1 MNKRNININV
11 EYLTRVEGHGN
22 IVINVKKGRLET
34 CRLDIVEA
42 PRFFEGMLR
51 DRSIFEAQHITSRI
65 CGICACGHTLASIQA
80 AEDALGITP
89 TEQTVKLRKLLLHF
103 EILDSHI
110 LHIYLLVAP
119 DLLGVKSFL
128 PLINS
133 HNEVVRRA
141 LRMKKAC
148 NDMCDIL
155 VGRHVHPISAIV
167 GGFTKLPK
175 PKDLDAMLNM
185 FKDMRSD
192 IDATLELAALL
203 KFPDFERD
211 TEYVALVSD
220 DEEYPLLMGDIGSTD
235 GVRMNKKDYRGITN
249 EFVVP
254 HSSAKHAK
262 LSRESYAVGALAR
275 FNLNSEKLHP
285 KAKEV
290 AAALG
295 LKPKCINPYLN
306 TVAQL
311 VECVH
316 CLEEAVS
323 ILEDLKNSSL
333 NYNEEIVVGLNEQH
347 RIPVRAG
354 NGVGAV
360 EVPRG
365 ILFHN
370 YQTDK
375 NGIIVNADCVIPT
388 NQNTANI
395 EYDMMKLVPEILDRS
410 DEEIT
415 LAAEML
421 VRSYDPCISC
431 STHFLN
437 IKFMNKSNSG
447 SFIRSDPDK
456 REL

>member
-1 MNKRNININV
+1 MKKNVNINV

-22 IVINVKKGRLET
+22 IVINIKEGKLDT

-51 DRSIFEAQHITSRI
+51 GRSIFEAQHITSRI

-89 TEQTVKLRKLLLHF
+89 TAQTVKLRKLLLHL
-103 EILDSHI
+103 EMLDSHL

-119 DLLGVKSFL
+119 DLLGVKSFV

-141 LRMKKAC
+141 LRMKKTC
-148 NDMCDIL
+148 NDFCDIL

-167 GGFTKLPK
+167 GGFTKLPRA
-175 PKDLDAMLNM
+175 KDLDAML
-185 FKDMRSD
+185 DMLKGMRPD
-192 IDATLELAALL
+192 MDATVELALSL
-203 KFPDFERD
+203 KFPEFERD

-220 DEEYPLLMGDIGSTD
+220 DGEYPLLTGDVGSSD
-235 GVRMNKKDYRGITN
+235 SVRMNNKDYKKITN

-275 FNLNSEKLHP
+275 FNLNAEKLHP

-290 AAALG
+290 ASAVG

-311 VECVH
+311 VESVH
-316 CLEEAVS
+316 CLEDAIS
-323 ILEDLKNSSL
+323 IVEDLKGTSL
-333 NYNEEIVVGLNEQH
+333 NYDEEIVVGLNEQH

-370 YQTDK
+370 YQTDE
-375 NGIIVNADCVIPT
+375 NGIITNANCIIPT
-388 NQNTANI
+388 NQNTGNI
-395 EYDMMKLVPEILDRS
+395 EYDMMKLVPEILDKS
-410 DEEIT
+410 EEEMT
-415 LAAEML
+415 LAIEML

-431 STHFLN
+431 STHLLN
-437 IKFMNKSNSG
+437 VRFVNK
-447 SFIRSDPDK
+447 
-456 REL
+456 